1 VVESTT
7 LIKSFA
13 TQRFFP
19 ILYHVEKDFFLSRG
33 IYPGYYKRGNHKILT
48 GALPLKTLFLRLET
62 YDFVLFNLIRNKII
76 RIAKHYLEHENISV
90 LFVFLPLNSLKKQ
103 FFFKFSKKIVLT
115 IKNYSGLKG
124 KHFEKTVFGKKYLLP
139 QYFWTYFESK

>member
-13 TQRFFP
+13 TQRFFSDS
-19 ILYHVEKDFFLSRG
+19 ISCGERFFFESWNLPRVLKTGSS
-33 IYPGYYKRGNHKILT
+33 GNHNILT
-48 GALPLKTLFLRLET
+48 GASPRKTLFLRLET

-115 IKNYSGLKG
+115 IKNYSDLKG
-124 KHFEKTVFGKKYLLP
+124 KHFEKNVFFHFMTIEK
-139 QYFWTYFESK
+139 S